1 MSIPCDP
8 NLGDEK
14 RAAAT
19 RRADVS
25 GTAQWAVLDRALEVG
40 HEIGRWRLDEIV
52 SAYVRTSAKTLLTKR
67 AKANDGGKVTRVSS
81 PASGCN

>member
-1 MSIPCDP
+1 MSIPDP

-19 RRADVS
+19 MRADVS

-52 SAYVRTSAKTLLTKR
+52 SAYVRTSAICQ
-67 AKANDGGKVTRVSS
+67 DPSYEEG
-81 PASGCN
+81 